1 MKEHTHESSH
11 LAAKESKIP
20 GLVKRIAPGGLTFRA
35 VALFIAIV
43 MLMIPLASIEKTSR
57 ERSSRANAVLSEIAS
72 SWGAENTTLTT
83 PFLAIPYTLTFND
96 EVDERVLDK
105 DNPEQKPKWK
115 TVKKSIRRSEKKW
128 WNLVP
133 ETLNMDI
140 RLDVMPRQR
149 GIFSA
154 NTFVAQNTLRGRFLA
169 NAPLKLLKTLEDSDV
184 SINWEQARLI
194 WPVADSRMLRAL
206 PTLSM
211 AATPL
216 AAEMRTGWGNTNM
229 TVVIADVTNLSA
241 EKLGKGIAFGLDAEV
256 AGVGTVAM
264 IPVATHANITMDGN
278 WPEPSF
284 LGDQIP
290 EARTISPVGFTAR
303 WKDSIIRRGI
313 SSSTLGH
320 SVPDSILRG
329 QEGSGHPRSIVV
341 RLYNS
346 VSIYLKMERVFKYG
360 FLFLALTFGT
370 FWLIEIRQR
379 ARLHLVQYALIG
391 CANIIFFL
399 LVLSF
404 SEHIGFDW
412 AYGLGAA
419 LVTMMIGLYV
429 KACLGRWGLA
439 VFAKC
444 ILATQY
450 AVVFLLLRE
459 EDLALVGGSL
469 ALFASLAVVMWFTR
483 RIDHDLTKDDLI
495 KQDMIKQ
502 DVAASP

>member
-1 MKEHTHESSH
+1 MKETTNESPQT
-11 LAAKESKIP
+11 KESRTA
-20 GLVKRIAPGGLTFRA
+20 GLVRRIAPGGHTFKA

-57 ERSSRANAVLSEIAS
+57 ERSTRAKDVLSEIAS

-96 EVDERVLDK
+96 EISERVLDTE
-105 DNPEQKPKWK
+105 NPGQKPKWK
-115 TVKKSIRRSEKKW
+115 SVKKTIRRSETRW
-128 WNLVP
+128 WNIIP

-140 RLDVMPRQR
+140 RLDVMPRHR

-184 SINWEQARLI
+184 SIKWSQARLI

-206 PTLSM
+206 PSLSM

-216 AAEMRTGWGNTNM
+216 AAEIRTGWGETTM
-229 TVVIADVTNLSA
+229 TVVIADVTNISA
-241 EKLGKGIAFGLDAEV
+241 EELAKGMAFGLDAEV
-256 AGVGTVAM
+256 AGVGTIAM

-290 EARTISPVGFTAR
+290 EARTINPAGFTAR

-313 SSSTLGH
+313 SSSSLGH
-320 SVPDSILRG
+320 IVPDSILKG
-329 QEGSGHPRSIVV
+329 QQGSGHARSIVV

-346 VSIYLKMERVFKYG
+346 VSVYLKMERVFKYG

-370 FWLIEIRQR
+370 FWLIEVRQKT
-379 ARLHLVQYALIG
+379 RLHLVQYALIG
-391 CANIIFFL
+391 CANVIFFL

-404 SEHIGFDW
+404 SEHIGFEW
-412 AYGLGAA
+412 AYGLGAT
-419 LVTMMIGLYV
+419 LVTLMIGLYV
-429 KACLGRWGLA
+429 KACLNRWGLA
-439 VFAKC
+439 VFAKF
-444 ILATQY
+444 ILAAQY

-459 EDLALVGGSL
+459 EDFALVGGSL

-483 RIDHDLTKDDLI
+483 RIEPDLI
-495 KQDMIKQ
+495 RQDVIRQ
-502 DVAASP
+502 DVAVSQ